1 MITAVISEA
10 PLPGGTYM
18 NEFRNRPVAGERTV
32 LPNSA
37 PAAAKPQAP
46 GNNTHHTPD
55 REKPAAEPRDHSSM
69 FAAAVIA
76 GQLPPTP
83 QTMEELIRRIGSSEI
98 PEESQARLRGLLA

>member
-18 NEFRNRPVAGERTV
+18 SEFRNRPVTGERTV

-37 PAAAKPQAP
+37 PAAPKAQSA
-46 GNNTHHTPD
+46 GNNSRHAAD
-55 REKPAAEPRDHSSM
+55 QEKPAAEPRDHSAM

-83 QTMEELIRRIGSSEI
+83 QTMEELMLRIGISPI
-98 PEESQARLRGLLA
+98 PEESQARLRDLLA